1 MVATAPPGK
10 TPFPTERPCG
20 GAWSLSSTGQKYRM
34 TLLPKKN
41 LKLYFMTVYKDKCY
55 PGWVHFHLLIILHFF
70 FLLMAKEIE
79 SRALSSSPER
89 VMGSGP
95 LPDGEAARMLAPE
108 PSCVP
113 LLLPLAGRRGFAF
126 TDACPPLPCSSTQH
140 PNASKSGIRSSDEN
154 EMIEAGLS
162 GDFPGGPLVMNLP
175 WHAEAAG
182 SVPGWGT
189 KIPHAVG
196 QQSPNTISA
205 EPICHN

>member
-1 MVATAPPGK
+1 MGVRVYSVFKNSKSCVFFVCICPSVCILYFGFEMAQDT
-10 TPFPTERPCG
+10 TCPTTRRPTN
-20 GAWSLSSTGQKYRM
+20 SLEDILAV
-34 TLLPKKN
+34 LLPSSQTTSN
-41 LKLYFMTVYKDKCY
+41 HIRQASSFRL
-55 PGWVHFHLLIILHFF
+55 
-70 FLLMAKEIE
+70 
-79 SRALSSSPER
+79 RLSSSPER

-113 LLLPLAGRRGFAF
+113 LLLPLAGWRGFAF

-140 PNASKSGIRSSDEN
+140 PNASKSGIRSRDEN